1 MHLSQQKYI
10 WDIIKPTTTPLPSD
24 WGTYNSESP
33 PMADPSVYRR
43 LVGRLLY
50 LNFTR
55 PDVTFPVNHLSQFM
69 QAPSEAN
76 CTTTTHVVK
85 YLRGT
90 ISHGLTYAAGT
101 SLSVQAYCDADWAKC
116 SITRRSV
123 SGYCILIGSSLVSW
137 KSKKQTTI
145 SKSSAEAEYRSAAST
160 VCELKWISYILQ
172 DIKQPCDLPLS
183 LGCDNKSTIH
193 IIENPIFHERTKHI
207 ELDCHLI
214 WDHYKNGFIKP
225 YHVPSKSQ
233 LADLFTKLLPA
244 PVMFSLFSKM
254 NFGSLHSS

>member
-1 MHLSQQKYI
+1 META
-10 WDIIKPTTTPLPSD
+10 KPTTTPLPSD
-24 WGTYNSESP
+24 WGTYNSKAP

-55 PDVTFPVNHLSQFM
+55 PDVTFAVNHLSQFM
-69 QAPSEAN
+69 QALSEAN
-76 CTTTTHVVK
+76 WTTTTHVVK
-85 YLRGT
+85 YLRGI
-90 ISHGLTYAAGT
+90 ISHGLTYAAGGF

-116 SITRRSV
+116 PITRRSV
-123 SGYCILIGSSLVSW
+123 LGYCILIDSSLVSW

-145 SKSSAEAEYRSAAST
+145 SKSPAEAEYRSAAST
-160 VCELKWISYILQ
+160 VCELKWINYILQ
-172 DIKQPCDLPLS
+172 DIKQPCHLPLS
-183 LGCDNKSTIH
+183 LGCDNKSAIH

-214 WDHYKNGFIKP
+214 RDHYKSGFIKP

-233 LADLFTKLLPA
+233 LADLFTKSLPA
-244 PVMFSLFSKM
+244 PLMFSLLSKM